1 MEFPIDLDCVPAG
14 HPHAWGLMLSITT
27 IILDMAVLKGAA
39 LWSVTSLHSNLV
51 KPLKEYVL

>member
-27 IILDMAVLKGAA
+27 IILDMAVLKA
-39 LWSVTSLHSNLV
+39 LRYGLSLAFTQTSSNH
-51 KPLKEYVL
+51 